1 VEIIRREK
9 ALNIPNLL
17 TILRIALLPA
27 VVWRCQKGD
36 SVGALG
42 LYLAAMLT
50 DIVDG
55 FAARRMNQ
63 ITALGKILD
72 PIADK
77 LFQLTLLVLFASAG
91 RIPAWVVGFSLMKE
105 IVLLSGGAAALYN
118 GMIVCALPVGKI
130 STFAFVLSAA
140 AQFLSFH
147 EAADILMNVFVLL
160 SMVSL
165 AWYSVAWGLNM
176 CSKKAG
182 V

>member
-1 VEIIRREK
+1 MEIIRREK

-27 VVWRCQKGD
+27 VVWCFQKGD
-36 SVGALG
+36 FAGTLG
-42 LYLAAMLT
+42 FYLAAMLT
-50 DIVDG
+50 DVADG

-77 LFQLTLLVLFASAG
+77 LFELTLLALFASAG
-91 RIPAWVVGFSLMKE
+91 WIPVWVVGFSLMKE

-147 EAADILMNVFVLL
+147 AAADFLMSIFVLL

-165 AWYSVAWGLNM
+165 AWYSVAWSLSM
-176 CSKKAG
+176 RSKKAG